1 VVYVTAT
8 LPYVVLLCFLVRG
21 LTLPGASSGIL
32 FFLSPKW
39 EKLLSFKGHS
49 IIKITLLLKLYAVWG
64 DAATQIFF
72 SNGTAWGALLTMSSH
87 NKFKNNVYRDS
98 LAIPLINC
106 ATSILAGLVVF
117 SLLGFMAYETGKS
130 IEDVV
135 SEGPGLAF
143 VVYPE
148 AISRLPVSP
157 AWAFL
162 FFFMLLAVGL
172 DTQFGEVETTISA
185 LIDEYSGF
193 LQKRKTLFTAFTCIL
208 LFFLGLPCVTQ

>member
-39 EKLLSFKGHS
+39 EKLLSFK
-49 IIKITLLLKLYAVWG
+49 VWG